1 MRNLIGVSLK
11 LLLLVLQFQSTV
23 TLALLPKRKV
33 ANVQNQKFNKN
44 ISVPIP
50 SKADRNENSLT
61 IKAPNR
67 DEMISRAAVLRQSI
81 LKQQLELQELE
92 RQIVCCS
99 SKASSSSFLS
109 NGFYSNPIDYII
121 QTSEQARDTF
131 MSSYDALNRKILRVK
146 QKQGKRNKKYKNVEE
161 YIVSQTL
168 TSGRIITDLARNPD
182 RLLHLADP
190 NTPSLVPHL
199 PAIYARLDQLEP
211 HVKPILEKVLN
222 NREHLKS
229 IEPYLGQVLERFDDI
244 EPHFPWILDNVDV
257 LAPYTGLLL
266 KHIDELLLYADSDQD
281 GANEVTQ
288 EERYALAEQ
297 LLPYLEFYVS
307 RLDMVGPHLPLLR
320 PHIPKLLKGNRI
332 AKITPHI
339 DRLFVGGYMNLGT
352 SANLD
357 VLLFWVG
364 WTLYIPLVPRL
375 FFAIPGSPRFV
386 TFLANRLPRRF
397 VRRYCSG
404 VSCSIDGDYGKNWN
418 RLSKD

>member
-1 MRNLIGVSLK
+1 MRNLIRMLLKIVILVAPNFHSVS
-11 LLLLVLQFQSTV
+11 

-33 ANVQNQKFNKN
+33 ANVQKQNFNKN
-44 ISVPIP
+44 IQVSTKDDNAV
-50 SKADRNENSLT
+50 NSLS
-61 IKAPNR
+61 IKAPDR

-81 LKQQLELQELE
+81 LKQQLELQQLE

-99 SKASSSSFLS
+99 SKASYSSPST
-109 NGFYSNPIDYII
+109 GIYSSPIDYII
-121 QTSEQARDTF
+121 QTSEQARLTF
-131 MSSYDALNRKILRVK
+131 MSSFDALNRKILRVK

-168 TSGRIITDLARNPD
+168 TSGRILSDLARNPD

-199 PAIYARLDQLEP
+199 PAIYARMDQLEP

-244 EPHFPWILDNVDV
+244 EPHFPWILKNVDI

-266 KHIDELLLYADSDQD
+266 KHIDELLLYADSDLD
-281 GANEVTQ
+281 EANEVTQ

-386 TFLANRLPRRF
+386 TFLANKLPRRF

>member
-1 MRNLIGVSLK
+1 
-11 LLLLVLQFQSTV
+11 
-23 TLALLPKRKV
+23 
-33 ANVQNQKFNKN
+33 
-44 ISVPIP
+44 
-50 SKADRNENSLT
+50 
-61 IKAPNR
+61 
-67 DEMISRAAVLRQSI
+67 MISRAAVLRQSI

-99 SKASSSSFLS
+99 SKASYSSPS
-109 NGFYSNPIDYII
+109 NGLYSSPIDYII
-121 QTSEQARDTF
+121 QTSEQARLTF
-131 MSSYDALNRKILRVK
+131 MSSFDSLNRKISRVK

-168 TSGRIITDLARNPD
+168 TSGRILSDLARNPD

-199 PAIYARLDQLEP
+199 PAIYARMDQLEP

-244 EPHFPWILDNVDV
+244 EPHFPWILKNVDI

-266 KHIDELLLYADSDQD
+266 KHIDELLLYADSDLD
-281 GANEVTQ
+281 EANEVTQ

-386 TFLANRLPRRF
+386 TFLANKLPRRF

-404 VSCSIDGDYGKNWN
+404 VSCSLDGDYGKNWN

>member
-1 MRNLIGVSLK
+1 MRLI
-11 LLLLVLQFQSTV
+11 LLLPQFHSTFA
-23 TLALLPKRKV
+23 LALLPKRKV
-33 ANVQNQKFNKN
+33 ANVQKQKFNEDVQASCKANKN
-44 ISVPIP
+44 VNLLS
-50 SKADRNENSLT
+50 SKP
-61 IKAPNR
+61 PNR

-81 LKQQLELQELE
+81 LRQQLELQELE

-99 SKASSSSFLS
+99 SKAPSSSFPS
-109 NGFYSNPIDYII
+109 DGFNSNPIAYLI
-121 QTSEQARDTF
+121 QTSDQARATF
-131 MSSYDALNRKILRVK
+131 MSSFDALNRKILRVK

-161 YIVSQTL
+161 YIVSQAL
-168 TSGRIITDLARNPD
+168 TSGRILGDLARNPD

-199 PAIYARLDQLEP
+199 PAIYARMDQLEP

-244 EPHFPWILDNVDV
+244 EPHFPWILKNIDI

-281 GANEVTQ
+281 EANEVTQ

-307 RLDMVGPHLPLLR
+307 RLDMVGIHLPLLR

-404 VSCSIDGDYGKNWN
+404 VSCSVDSDYGKNWN